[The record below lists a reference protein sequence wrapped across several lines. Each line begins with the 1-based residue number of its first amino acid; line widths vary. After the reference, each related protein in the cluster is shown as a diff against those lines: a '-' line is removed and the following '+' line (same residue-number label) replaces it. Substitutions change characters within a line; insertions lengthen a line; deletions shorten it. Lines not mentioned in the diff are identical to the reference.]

1 MCKQV
6 HIKFKMA
13 KNYIIKSFRVEKET
27 LILLEE
33 ASAGLGLNK
42 PDLIRF
48 LLNRSLMQLRTD
60 KIKAGS
66 YEALE
71 ITIRNK

>member
-6 HIKFKMA
+6 HIKFKMV

-33 ASAGLGLNK
+33 ASKGLGLNK